1 MFARIVELTGDP
13 DQRDKTNEMDGFIE
27 PFTKEL
33 PIEYAVVLKWLMQLE
48 MAGSVG

>member
-1 MFARIVELTGDP
+1 MIA
-13 DQRDKTNEMDGFIE
+13 NGFIE

-33 PIEYAVVLKWLMQLE
+33 SIEYAVVLKRLMQLE